1 MSNLKIMFFKPRF
14 FKVWTAAFLT
24 GATCLFAFSG
34 NAFSADIYKLSNNQ
48 RISCNRG
55 LTAGKLQNISC
66 KSYAY
71 VFNSVTSEF
80 YRCQVS
86 VALTRDNKSVL
97 KTESDGTCNSLG
109 RIYPADSS
117 YSFDATET
125 EPPNTNSFF
134 GSGGTAIWVAD
145 AAALKVK
152 GCIQLV
158 TGVGPDTMNCVD
170 MTFDAQK

>member
-1 MSNLKIMFFKPRF
+1 MSNLKIAFFKPHF
-14 FKVWTAAFLT
+14 FKIRAAALLT
-24 GATCLFAFSG
+24 GAMCLLGSSG
-34 NAFSADIYKLSNNQ
+34 GAQSAEIYKISNNQ

-55 LTAGKLQNISC
+55 LTAGKLQNIAC

-71 VFNSVTSEF
+71 IFNSVTSDF

-86 VALTRDNKSVL
+86 ATVLRDAKQVL
-97 KTESDGTCNSLG
+97 KSEADGNCTPLG
-109 RIYPADSS
+109 RIFPNDSI

-134 GSGGTAIWVAD
+134 GAGGTAIWVAD
-145 AAALKVK
+145 ATALKVK

-158 TGVGPDTMNCVD
+158 TGVGPDMMNCVD
-170 MTFDAQK
+170 MHFEAQK